1 MRNVNGHVSLITMR
15 APEMLS
21 KYDLL
26 THIDHCLLPP
36 PAACGWVSSYPG
48 NWPPPRPPAP
58 TPATYTA
65 ATGRAESQLSAATQ
79 QPSTV
84 TSHHDAAETAQ
95 PRVRRLQAEPLLH
108 HQLGADQQGRVP
120 QHGPEGGQEVSSEEI
135 AVSRLVL

>member
-1 MRNVNGHVSLITMR
+1 MRNVNGHVSLITMT

-48 NWPPPRPPAP
+48 NWPPPPQPN
-58 TPATYTA
+58 TA

-84 TSHHDAAETAQ
+84 TSHDDAAEAAQ

-120 QHGPEGGQEVSSEEI
+120 QHGPEGGQGVSSEEI
-135 AVSRLVL
+135 AVSRQ

>member
-1 MRNVNGHVSLITMR
+1 MT

-26 THIDHCLLPP
+26 THIDQCLLPP
-36 PAACGWVSSYPG
+36 PAACGWVSSQPG

-58 TPATYTA
+58 LPPPPQPNTA
-65 ATGRAESQLSAATQ
+65 ATGGAESQLSAATQ

-84 TSHHDAAETAQ
+84 TSHDDAAEAAQ

-108 HQLGADQQGRVP
+108 HQHGADQQGRVP
-120 QHGPEGGQEVSSEEI
+120 QHGPEGGREVSREQSI
-135 AVSRLVL
+135 DTIDSITGSL